1 MASSRVKPKKRLPV
15 DPYSYGPRPTEHPM
29 GNGVLDTLGHPA
41 GVTGI
46 ATVLGYAVILAIM
59 TAALFG
65 GGWLAFWL
73 FG

>member
-1 MASSRVKPKKRLPV
+1 
-15 DPYSYGPRPTEHPM
+15 M
-29 GNGVLDTLGHPA
+29 GNGVLDTLRHPA